1 MNPSIDFAQIG
12 VVAHDGRPFGGPSV
26 GVNFMRTYRLA
37 ALALPFLAVASAQAA
52 DLPNRGFAPAPAAA
66 YYTPPAFSWTGF
78 YVGLNGGYGWGSL
91 GNVGNNTFGK
101 PSGFTL
107 GGTVGYNY
115 QVNQFVMG
123 VEGDL
128 NWTNIDSTARTII
141 PGAPPTTSINT
152 AGVNWMG
159 TLRARVGFS
168 LDRAL
173 IFATGGYAG
182 ASLDMKYNNLA
193 LVAAGSDTGWR
204 NGWAVGGG
212 IEYAFSR
219 NISAKT
225 EYLYTSF
232 GSKDAFVATPYV
244 TRGELTVS
252 LVRAGVNYR
261 F

>member
-1 MNPSIDFAQIG
+1 
-12 VVAHDGRPFGGPSV
+12 
-26 GVNFMRTYRLA
+26 MRTYRLA
-37 ALALPFLAVASAQAA
+37 ALALPFLAVASAHAA
-52 DLPNRGFAPAPAAA
+52 DLPNRGFASAPAAA
-66 YYTPPAFSWTGF
+66 YYTPPAFAWTGF

-91 GNVGNNTFGK
+91 GNIGDTTFGK

-115 QVNQFVMG
+115 QINQFVIG

-128 NWTNIDSTARTII
+128 NWTNIDSTARTLV
-141 PGAPPTTSINT
+141 APASTVVST

-168 LDRAL
+168 LNRAL

-182 ASLDMKYNNLA
+182 ASLDMKYNDLTLA
-193 LVAAGSDTGWR
+193 VAGKESSWR
-204 NGWAVGGG
+204 NGWVVGGG
-212 IEYAFSR
+212 IEYAFTN

-232 GSKDAFVATPYV
+232 AAQNVFGATPYV
-244 TRGELTVS
+244 SRGELSVS

>member
-1 MNPSIDFAQIG
+1 
-12 VVAHDGRPFGGPSV
+12 
-26 GVNFMRTYRLA
+26 MRIYRLA
-37 ALALPFLAVASAQAA
+37 ALAFPFLAVASAQAA
-52 DLPNRGFAPAPAAA
+52 DLPNRGYAPAPAAA
-66 YYTPPAFSWTGF
+66 YYTPPVFSWTGF

-91 GNVGNNTFGK
+91 GNVGNTTFGK

-107 GGTVGYNY
+107 GGTLGYNY
-115 QVNQFVMG
+115 QINQFVVG
-123 VEGDL
+123 LEGDL
-128 NWTNIDSTARTII
+128 NWTNIDSTGRTLV
-141 PGAPPTTSINT
+141 GGPPASAVVST

-159 TLRARVGFS
+159 TLRARVGLS

-182 ASLDMKYNNLA
+182 ASLDTKFNDITLA
-193 LVAAGSDTGWR
+193 IAGKDSGWR

-212 IEYAFSR
+212 IEYAFSN

-232 GSKDAFVATPYV
+232 GAKDVFAATPYAS
-244 TRGELTVS
+244 RGDLSVS

>member
-1 MNPSIDFAQIG
+1 
-12 VVAHDGRPFGGPSV
+12 
-26 GVNFMRTYRLA
+26 MRTYRLA

-52 DLPNRGFAPAPAAA
+52 DLPNRGFAPAPAAT

-78 YVGLNGGYGWGSL
+78 YVGLNAGYGWGSL
-91 GNVGNNTFGK
+91 GNIGNNTFGK
-101 PSGFTL
+101 PSGFVV
-107 GGTVGYNY
+107 GGTLGYNY
-115 QVNQFVMG
+115 QINQFVIG

-128 NWTNIDSTARTII
+128 NWTNVDSTARTIALV
-141 PGAPPTTSINT
+141 GAPPAPATVSSTGS
-152 AGVNWMG
+152 VNWMG
-159 TLRARVGFS
+159 TLRARAGFA

-173 IFATGGYAG
+173 IFATAGYAG
-182 ASLDMKYNNLA
+182 ASLDLKFNDITNG
-193 LVAAGSDTGWR
+193 VGGKESGWR

-232 GSKDAFVATPYV
+232 ASQNAFTGTPYV
-244 TRGELTVS
+244 SRGELTVS